1 MRRSLKS
8 WKNDFTVNYSPHTAW
23 VREDEKQPRVIRHD
37 GLAFVPGPRVY
48 GKLRPAALK
57 DFVANKHLPRAKP
70 RVSVVRNKTNRGQCE
85 SAQQRH
91 ASSKTTS
98 TNIDLINP
106 KQTTNQT
113 VPEVRKKTSPKKP
126 PPKNLEQILTQSLS
140 RRALGP
146 EKLFEIANPKIKHTA
161 KKDDTKKTYLQY
173 KPIGNRS
180 PMKNSKLPNGDI
192 QFECDTS
199 ISLAFDQ
206 ELNRKTPSP
215 KKSAAKK
222 LETKNVHRKNL
233 NKSVAVLLGRVQILW
248 PGNSEMPYLL
258 AISKTKWPKA
268 RI

>member
-1 MRRSLKS
+1 M
-8 WKNDFTVNYSPHTAW
+8 
-23 VREDEKQPRVIRHD
+23 
-37 GLAFVPGPRVY
+37 
-48 GKLRPAALK
+48 
-57 DFVANKHLPRAKP
+57 PRAKP

-85 SAQQRH
+85 SAQQGH

-106 KQTTNQT
+106 KQTTNQM

-146 EKLFEIANPKIKHTA
+146 EKLFETANPKIKHTA
-161 KKDDTKKTYLQY
+161 KKDDTKKNYLQY

-199 ISLAFDQ
+199 ISLSFDQ

-222 LETKNVHRKNL
+222 LETKNVHGKNL

-258 AISKTKWPKA
+258 AISKTK
-268 RI
+268 